1 MASGLRSALVYDP
14 ALRLLHWTNAL
25 LVIVLLSS
33 GLAAQ
38 FLEFGATASDLRH
51 WHGLIGNALLVG
63 LLGRLV
69 WGWVGPEH
77 ARWRSMWQPQ
87 CWREVVRTRRP
98 FIAPSRFGHH
108 PVASAAYLGAYGLM
122 GVLVISGLMLLAI
135 KQGHGPLSPWLDRQL
150 EYKSWTLLA
159 HQVAAYG
166 LLAFVGAHVS
176 ALVLHH
182 HFHRLPVARSMIN
195 GIQYIPEKSA

>member
-25 LVIVLLSS
+25 LVIVLLTS

-38 FLEFGATASDLRH
+38 WLEFGATAS
-51 WHGLIGNALLVG
+51 
-63 LLGRLV
+63 
-69 WGWVGPEH
+69 
-77 ARWRSMWQPQ
+77 WRSMWQPQ
-87 CWREVVRTRRP
+87 CWREVLRTRRP

-108 PVASAAYLGAYGLM
+108 PVASAAYLAAYGLM

-150 EYKSWTLLA
+150 EYKSLTLLA

-176 ALVLHH
+176 ALALHH
-182 HFHRLPVARSMIN
+182 RFHHLPVARSMID